1 MFYYGKIDVRILLTL
16 GGLKMSQYFIDQLK
30 KKYQEKKVI
39 PFIGAGFSIPFNLKP
54 WPDLINELKESLLNP
69 IYWSAVDFDLEL
81 KNYQEAIENIKKY
94 GHITDQ
100 PVQEKISEDY
110 SLRKNDLDN
119 PIDNNYIDL
128 KKANFKVYL
137 TTNYD
142 RLLDDYLP
150 EVNGFKSLT
159 EYTSNVPRLFEN
171 DKEKYLFHIHGCV
184 SNPESIVISS
194 QKYDSVYE
202 SQRFD
207 NYMRAF
213 SSNYSFLFLG
223 FSFDD
228 VFVKELVKNHKE
240 FFQGTHY
247 MITSSDSIDSQKKDS
262 LSKEYGIH
270 IIEYNI
276 ENSSHVAEIRKL
288 LMEITDEQTKVENEK
303 DNSAVYP
310 AVGLEELLTKEKD
323 YESNLFYR
331 KLQLANI
338 GEDLIDVSQYFYIAA
353 EKFVRKSKKYGLP
366 KEFIDGIL
374 AEVFMTYREKYS
386 QIYFRE
392 GKSSEELLIEIHK
405 NLEQINI
412 DRLVNESNK
421 PTGSENKGFI
431 HVLADDGG
439 KDVWWGSER
448 L

>member
-1 MFYYGKIDVRILLTL
+1 
-16 GGLKMSQYFIDQLK
+16 MSQYFIDQLK
-30 KKYQEKKVI
+30 RKYQERKII
-39 PFIGAGFSIPFNLKP
+39 PFIGAGLSIPFDLKP
-54 WPDLINELKESLLNP
+54 WPDLINELKESLLP
-69 IYWSAVDFDLEL
+69 QTYWDAVDFDLET
-81 KNYQEAIENIKKY
+81 KNYQQAIESIKKY

-100 PVQEKISEDY
+100 PIQEKISEDY
-110 SLRKNDLDN
+110 SLRKNDSEN
-119 PIDNNYIDL
+119 FIDNNYLDL
-128 KKANFKVYL
+128 KKDNFKVYL

-142 RLLDDYLP
+142 RLIDDYLP

-171 DKEKYLFHIHGCV
+171 AKEKYLFHIHGCV
-184 SNPESIVISS
+184 SNPDSIVISS
-194 QKYDSVYE
+194 QKYDLVY
-202 SQRFD
+202 SAQRFD
-207 NYMRAF
+207 SYMGAF

-228 VFVKELVKNHKE
+228 VFVQELVKNHKE

-247 MITSSDSIDSQKKDS
+247 MITSSDSIDNQKKDS
-262 LSKEYGIH
+262 LSRNYGIQ
-270 IIEYNI
+270 IIEYNT
-276 ENSSHVAEIRKL
+276 ECSSHVEEIRKL
-288 LMEITDEQTKVENEK
+288 LMEITEEVTEIEPEK
-303 DNSAVYP
+303 DDSVVYP
-310 AVGLEELLTKEKD
+310 AVGIEELLTDEVD
-323 YESNLFYR
+323 YEENLFYR

-338 GEDLIDVSQYFYIAA
+338 GEDLRDVSKYFYIAA
-353 EKFVRKSKKYGLP
+353 EKFVRKSKKFGLP

-374 AEVFMTYREKYS
+374 AEVFMTYKEKYS

-421 PTGSENKGFI
+421 PTTSENKGFI
-431 HVLADDGG
+431 HVLADDGE
-439 KDVWWGSER
+439 KDIWWGSDR

>member
-1 MFYYGKIDVRILLTL
+1 
-16 GGLKMSQYFIDQLK
+16 MSQYFVDQLK
-30 KKYQEKKVI
+30 SKYQEKKII
-39 PFIGAGFSIPFNLKP
+39 PFIGAGLSIPFQLKP
-54 WPDLINELKESLLNP
+54 WPDLINELKESLLKP
-69 IYWSAVDFDLEL
+69 IYWDAVDFDLES
-81 KNYQEAIENIKKY
+81 KNYQAAIESIKKY
-94 GHITDQ
+94 GYISDQ
-100 PVQEKISEDY
+100 PIQEKISIDY
-110 SLRKNDLDN
+110 SLRKDDSGNFV
-119 PIDNNYIDL
+119 DNNYLDL
-128 KKANFKVYL
+128 KKDNFKVYL

-150 EVNGFKSLT
+150 EINGFKSLT
-159 EYTSNVPRLFEN
+159 EYTSSVPRLFEN
-171 DKEKYLFHIHGCV
+171 EKEKYLFHIHGCV
-184 SNPESIVISS
+184 SNPDSIVISS
-194 QKYDSVYE
+194 QKYDEVYSNE
-202 SQRFD
+202 RFD
-207 NYMRAF
+207 SYMRAF

-247 MITSSDSIDSQKKDS
+247 MMTSSDSVDSQTRDS

-270 IIEYNI
+270 IIEYNTKD
-276 ENSSHVAEIRKL
+276 SSHAEEIRKL
-288 LMEITDEQTKVENEK
+288 LTEITEEQSEIENGK
-303 DNSAVYP
+303 DDPIVYP
-310 AVGLEELLTKEKD
+310 AVGIEELLTKEID
-323 YESNLFYR
+323 YEDNLFYR

-338 GEDLIDVSQYFYIAA
+338 GEDLREVSKYFYIAA
-353 EKFVRKSKKYGLP
+353 EKFIRKSKKFGLP

-374 AEVFMTYREKYS
+374 AEVFMIYKEKYS

-405 NLEQINI
+405 NLHQINI

-431 HVLADDGG
+431 HVLADDGE
-439 KDVWWGSER
+439 KEIWWGSDR